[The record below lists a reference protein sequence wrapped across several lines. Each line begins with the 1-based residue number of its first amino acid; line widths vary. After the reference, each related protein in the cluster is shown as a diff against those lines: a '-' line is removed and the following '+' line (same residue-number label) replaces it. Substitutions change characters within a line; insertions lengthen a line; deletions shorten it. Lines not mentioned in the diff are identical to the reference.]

1 QGIWVRQDNPVTLEE
16 DAPNDT
22 PNFLTLS
29 PGVVDPDVAQLVSS
43 GVAALG
49 TDLVTTAKE
58 ATGRVNLDFTLV
70 PNDGTIHCYE
80 GLTPSSDTVSHLIAL
95 SAEDVLTVEKQ
106 QTPC

>member
-1 QGIWVRQDNPVTLEE
+1 DRIGNIESRRHGICPYTLFAPTIANAYLDKATSGPTPVTRTEDRCGVPNIGVADTPQGIWVRQDNPVTLEE

-49 TDLVTTAKE
+49 TD
-58 ATGRVNLDFTLV
+58 
-70 PNDGTIHCYE
+70 
-80 GLTPSSDTVSHLIAL
+80 
-95 SAEDVLTVEKQ
+95 
-106 QTPC
+106 